1 MILPNTASPFPHF
14 VVVMMALPAATRA
27 RGIRPMTQPS
37 ALRAGLCRPCRG
49 VGVFYQV
56 FNCTSAGKFTVVCFD
71 ESTSVVQITME
82 TDSRPLL
89 EDSSNGAISTEQAQ
103 PSAHL
108 DEAGKI
114 AQQTN
119 SVDVQGT
126 GLFHSPILASS
137 SSSTVDVR
145 PSSSKSKLAIDEP
158 HQRSVIDT
166 VSTNLDS
173 FVLPVTKSGRSE
185 ENIPIDV
192 QKHLETHIMSEQ
204 SDSGDVSAPKSPAL
218 AGAASLNPSDSPPCG
233 SQPPQDGTPS
243 EQASAGWTQDG
254 VFVPMY
260 SRKEKSLGL
269 LCDKYGPTCF
279 YTIHSS
285 HFSFATVFFVF
296 FQTSKKRGGA
306 CVWIRQ
312 PRNFM

>member
-1 MILPNTASPFPHF
+1 MGC
-14 VVVMMALPAATRA
+14 A
-27 RGIRPMTQPS
+27 RGFVACGS
-37 ALRAGLCRPCRG
+37 G
-49 VGVFYQV
+49 VKDFYKV
-56 FNCTSAGKFTVVCFD
+56 FNLTSVGKFTVICFD

-89 EDSSNGAISTEQAQ
+89 EDSSNGANSTEQAHS
-103 PSAHL
+103 SAHL
-108 DEAGKI
+108 DEAAKVS
-114 AQQTN
+114 QQKN

-137 SSSTVDVR
+137 SSSTVDG

-158 HQRSVIDT
+158 PQRSVIDT

-173 FVLPVTKSGRSE
+173 FVLPIAKNRSTE

-204 SDSGDVSAPKSPAL
+204 SDSGDLSAPKSPAL

-233 SQPPQDGTPS
+233 SEPPQDGTPS
-243 EQASAGWTQDG
+243 EQASAGWTPDG

-269 LCDKYGPTCF
+269 LCDKYGLAC
-279 YTIHSS
+279 YVTIH
-285 HFSFATVFFVF
+285 T
-296 FQTSKKRGGA
+296 
-306 CVWIRQ
+306 
-312 PRNFM
+312 